1 MLGEV
6 IKEYKHAELPDGG
19 NAFRETI
26 ARVRAENPVAA
37 WGGPSVAL
45 AWDKD
50 LDLPIFDDSR
60 GYPALLIDFP
70 QTLSGEVDAIAN
82 CDPEVQQVT
91 HLGWAPFVTVFA
103 LKGTNIVIE
112 LVAADLLPLLRL
124 SNQGCMLVVLS
135 CADQVTVVEY
145 GFFRQDFLELCS
157 ALSMEPAEI
166 SDRLDGTHWTKRH
179 NHTTMAGIQHWQ
191 PIIGLIDDEDKF

>member
-26 ARVRAENPVAA
+26 ARVRAENPVSA
-37 WGGPSVAL
+37 WRGPSAAI

-50 LDLPIFDDSR
+50 LGLPFFDDSR
-60 GYPALLIDFP
+60 GYPALLVDFP
-70 QTLSGEVDAIAN
+70 QEMRNEVDAIA
-82 CDPEVQQVT
+82 DTSPSLQQVT
-91 HLGWAPFVTVFA
+91 HLGWAPFVTVLA
-103 LKGTNIVIE
+103 LEGKNIVLE

-124 SNQGCMLVVLS
+124 SNQGCILVVFS
-135 CADQVTVVEY
+135 CADEVAVVEY

-157 ALSMEPAEI
+157 LLLMEPAEI
-166 SDRLDGTHWTKRH
+166 SDRLGGAHWTKRH
-179 NHTTMAGIQHWQ
+179 SQITMAGVQH
-191 PIIGLIDDEDKF
+191 